1 MTEDYF
7 GIGAVAGLRSLC
19 NKLISHEK
27 LDEKALFCNFVSCRF
42 SSCGCCLQAFFCLF
56 RTICNVFVTICNART
71 VPPLYLCSTI

>member
-27 LDEKALFCNFVSCRF
+27 LDEKALF
-42 SSCGCCLQAFFCLF
+42 LQFCKLPVLFLRLLFAGFFCLF